1 MLSPNLTLQANDGDS
16 VIFNLVSQG
25 LKETQ
30 RINTATVRPE
40 GEYLNVKHSTTGK
53 NGTAVERHLIQIQK
67 SILVAGVPHLV
78 TTNVTIAVDQI
89 VPSSDLIVIDQ
100 LSELFTLLIPGFEP
114 AISFTDVGVVQ
125 ALLRGEG

>member
-114 AISFTDVGVVQ
+114 AVSFTDVGVVQ

>member
-40 GEYLNVKHSTTGK
+40 GEYLNVKPSTTGK

-114 AISFTDVGVVQ
+114 AVSFTDVGVVQ